1 MSREGLGKSAVFFCD
16 RFFKTDNILE
26 FIFPKQR
33 ATDVYRATIFVF
45 VTPASGNIEILKR
58 EAKRVQP
65 RMTSGAVGVFTVL
78 GKLFANSQI
87 LV

>member
-1 MSREGLGKSAVFFCD
+1 MSREGFGKSAVFFCD
-16 RFFKTDNILE
+16 RFFKTDNVFE
-26 FIFPKQR
+26 FIFPQLR
-33 ATDVYRATIFVF
+33 ATAVYSATIFVF
-45 VTPASGNIEILKR
+45 VTPASGDVEILKR

-65 RMTSGAVGVFTVL
+65 RMTSGAIGVFTVL